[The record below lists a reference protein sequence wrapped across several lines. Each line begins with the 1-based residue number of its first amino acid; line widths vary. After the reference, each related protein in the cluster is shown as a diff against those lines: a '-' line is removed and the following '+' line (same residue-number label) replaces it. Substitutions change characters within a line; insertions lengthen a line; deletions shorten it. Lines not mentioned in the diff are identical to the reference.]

1 MQRVYNYTQI
11 NFLQKNPEAIQVVPT
26 HLVTEKIPLAQCL
39 TVARELPLPDSPWGA
54 KSLYLVLVLQ
64 LLSLPP
70 KDWIPN
76 HLALKASRL
85 CITRQTDF
93 HFLAFLK
100 IVFIYLFLPVLDL
113 PCCVCAS
120 SSCRERRLLSRGG
133 AWASHC
139 CGFSCCRARALGNVG
154 FSSCSTWHMARVL
167 CTWAQ
172 Q

>member
-1 MQRVYNYTQI
+1 MSPRWQYRSLLNSPPSMDAASIQLHPNQFPYREIQKLFEW
-11 NFLQKNPEAIQVVPT
+11 FLHIW
-26 HLVTEKIPLAQCL
+26 
-39 TVARELPLPDSPWGA
+39 SPKKYLWHSALQQQGSSHS
-54 KSLYLVLVLQ
+54 SLYLVLVLQ

-85 CITRQTDF
+85 CITRQIDF

-100 IVFIYLFLPVLDL
+100 ILFIYLFLPVLDL
-113 PCCVCAS
+113 PCCVCAF
-120 SSCRERRLLSRGG
+120 SSCREWRLLSRGS

-154 FSSCSTWHMARVL
+154 FSSRST
-167 CTWAQ
+167 
-172 Q
+172 